1 MASEEQNN
9 KSSFSLLEIAK
20 PQLVEIKISVK
31 SKANTGIMKG
41 QARLVIRK
49 DGKIAYSE

>member
-1 MASEEQNN
+1 MASKQQNP
-9 KSSFSLLEIAK
+9 KSSFSLLKVAK
-20 PQLVEIKISVK
+20 PQLVEIKISVE

-41 QARLVIRK
+41 QTRLVIRK

>member
-1 MASEEQNN
+1 MAIEKQNN

-41 QARLVIRK
+41 QTRLVLRK